1 MNTLQ
6 GMVKALLDEVGVAVS
21 YRYPAEWSSFPCMAW
36 YESNNREY
44 AQADGA
50 EYLTEL
56 TYVVD
61 VWAES
66 PAQAAEIAAR
76 ADEKLASAR
85 FKRTFS
91 QDLYEPKSH
100 LHHRTMR
107 YRAVTDA
114 AGNVYQG

>member
-6 GMVKALLDEVGVAVS
+6 NRVKALLEEVGVAVS
-21 YRYPAEWSSFPCMAW
+21 YRYPAQWSSFPCMAW

-44 AQADGA
+44 AQVDGA
-50 EYLTEL
+50 EYLTEV

-66 PAQAAEIAAR
+66 PVETAGVAAAA
-76 ADEKLASAR
+76 DGKLASLR
-85 FKRTFS
+85 LKRTFS
-91 QDLYEPKSH
+91 QDLFEPKSH

-107 YRAVTDA
+107 YRALVDA
-114 AGNVYQG
+114 EGNAYQG